1 MKDFE
6 DQDLF
11 SQKKRH
17 KKLETEESSLSD
29 ADLEFD
35 FSELPPENAV
45 KKGEL
50 KKSNVKKLVRKENM
64 ESVPLKQESVTNE
77 SAKNQEEEKSPSKNI
92 IVDASG
98 KTDEKMEEK
107 KNLIPHDN
115 EGKDQVKHLKTLHE
129 LKENA
134 KIRRDSDNTKEKE
147 ENVNK
152 EEKIEQKVKEKKTP
166 ILLKDSKTDI
176 QKDTEIPIQKSK
188 NTGTVSSDN
197 KRISSV
203 PRFTSN
209 QTVKKNLHIS
219 PDGASIGHILQEA
232 RSTLGLSQDQVAIQT
247 KIKKSYIEALERDDF
262 ENLPSMVYVK
272 AYIRRLCQEYG
283 IEEESA
289 LKALKRHK
297 NSEYI
302 VPDDVLLDIEKGKQ
316 INLEKQK

>member
-176 QKDTEIPIQKSK
+176 QKDTEIPI
-188 NTGTVSSDN
+188 
-197 KRISSV
+197 
-203 PRFTSN
+203 
-209 QTVKKNLHIS
+209 
-219 PDGASIGHILQEA
+219 
-232 RSTLGLSQDQVAIQT
+232 
-247 KIKKSYIEALERDDF
+247 
-262 ENLPSMVYVK
+262 
-272 AYIRRLCQEYG
+272 
-283 IEEESA
+283 
-289 LKALKRHK
+289 
-297 NSEYI
+297 
-302 VPDDVLLDIEKGKQ
+302 
-316 INLEKQK
+316 